1 MRGKRLPITGHLL
14 ELRRRLTWAAA
25 AVVICTGTA
34 FVFHQQILTLLMV
47 PAQGFTDI
55 PNEKP
60 IYTDITEFLGIAAKV
75 SLVVG
80 LFASMPFVLYQLVM
94 FAAPGLH
101 PRERRYLY
109 FLLPASLIAFVAGAA
124 FGYRILFPPAVNFL
138 LNFGSDIATPLIR
151 IGTYINLMVSLLF
164 WMGIVFETPVVLFFL
179 SKIGVVTP
187 EFLSRNRRY
196 AIVIAFILG
205 AIITPTFDPINQS
218 MVAAPIIVLYE
229 LSIWLV
235 KLGGGRRKPVPEL
248 TPDAEAGT

>member
-1 MRGKRLPITGHLL
+1 MRDQQLSITEHLL
-14 ELRRRLTWAAA
+14 ELRRRLTWAAV
-25 AVVICTGTA
+25 AVVICTGAA
-34 FVFHQQILTLLMV
+34 FAFHQQILTLLMA
-47 PAQGFTDI
+47 PAAGFTDI

-94 FAAPGLH
+94 FAAPGLR

-138 LNFGSDIATPLIR
+138 LSFGSDIATPFIR

-187 EFLSRNRRY
+187 EFLSRKPAVRHRHR
-196 AIVIAFILG
+196 VH
-205 AIITPTFDPINQS
+205 P
-218 MVAAPIIVLYE
+218 
-229 LSIWLV
+229 
-235 KLGGGRRKPVPEL
+235 GGHHHSHFRSHQPVDGRRAHHRAVR
-248 TPDAEAGT
+248 AEHLAGQARPRAPQARA